1 MKAKLSK
8 KQNLEILEFMK
19 DIATKAG
26 NKLVR
31 YQKKL
36 DTLSV
41 SSKQAQGVASEADH
55 ASEELIIKAIQKNY
69 PGHSILAEED
79 AFKKFGDAK
88 EALDH
93 FKKEEWCWII
103 DPLDGTH
110 NFLAGM
116 DYFAVCICL
125 AWKGIPQVGL
135 IYRPVTGEAFQAILG
150 EGAFVSNLLTGKRAQ
165 KIHATKS
172 SKKLRESMLVT
183 GFATEKGEV
192 FDREFDQFRKIM
204 GHSRGIRRMGSAAL
218 DLCYVASGIFS
229 GFWERGLAPW
239 DVAASGLICLESG
252 VKVTNYEGQK
262 FHPFQKT
269 IIAARNPVYSELI
282 SLFG

>member
-8 KQNLEILEFMK
+8 KQIQEKLEFMRE
-19 DIATKAG
+19 ISMKAG
-26 NKLVR
+26 KKLVR
-31 YQKKL
+31 FQKKL
-36 DTLSV
+36 DTLNV

-55 ASEELIIKAIQKNY
+55 ASEEMIIKGIHKY
-69 PGHSILAEED
+69 FPEHSILAEED

-88 EALDH
+88 EALEH
-93 FKKEEWCWII
+93 FQKEEWCWII

-125 AWKGIPQVGL
+125 AYRGVPQLAV
-135 IYRPVTGEAFQAILG
+135 IYRPVTGEFFHAVRG
-150 EGAFVSNLLTGKRAQ
+150 EGAWVSNAISGKRAQ
-165 KIHATKS
+165 RIHASKS
-172 SKKLRESMLVT
+172 GKRLRESMLVT

-192 FDREFDQFRKIM
+192 FDREFEQFRKIM
-204 GHSRGIRRMGSAAL
+204 CESRGVRRMGSAAL

-252 VKVTNYEGQK
+252 VKVTNYEGQE

-269 IIAARNPVYSELI
+269 IVAARNPVYRELI
-282 SLFG
+282 SLFK

>member
-1 MKAKLSK
+1 MKAKLAK
-8 KQNLEILEFMK
+8 KENQKILEFMK
-19 DIATKAG
+19 EISLQAG
-26 NKLVR
+26 KKLVR

-36 DTLSV
+36 DTLNV

-55 ASEELIIKAIQKNY
+55 ASEEMIIKAIKKSF
-69 PGHSILAEED
+69 PEHSILAEED
-79 AFKKFGDAK
+79 AFAKFGDAK

-93 FKKEEWCWII
+93 FKKEDWCWII

-125 AWKGIPQVGL
+125 VWRGVPQVGV
-135 IYRPVTGEAFQAILG
+135 IHRPVTGETFHAVLG
-150 EGAFVSNLLTGKRAQ
+150 EGAWVSNPFSGKRAQ
-165 KIHATKS
+165 RIYANKS
-172 SKKLRESMLVT
+172 GKKLRESMLVT

-192 FDREFDQFRKIM
+192 FNREFDQFRKIM
-204 GHSRGIRRMGSAAL
+204 SKSRGVRRMGSAAL

-269 IIAARNPVYSELI
+269 IVAARNPVYRELI
-282 SLFG
+282 SLF